1 MRLAPQNICFD
12 HNHIMN
18 NIDRC
23 IISSTMTQQ
32 KLLDTVKH
40 FGNFNQHALVIGDVM
55 LDRYLMGEVNRIS
68 PEAPV
73 PVVLIK
79 SQQDRAGGAA
89 NVAAN
94 LSLLGIKTRVIG
106 CVGIDNEANTLLN
119 LMTGTNIH
127 VDHVI
132 HSKQRPTVA
141 KTRILGGHQQMMR
154 LDQEDNTTFSAE
166 ENVQLLDAINA
177 EITLKPAVVILSDY
191 AKGLLSP
198 DICQKIISMCHA
210 QGITTLVDPKG
221 HDYSK
226 YKGAT
231 ALTPNKKETA
241 EACGSSVNDINLI
254 DKATALKETL
264 DLAFL
269 VVTRGEEGIS
279 LINESNVLLPA
290 TAKQVFDVSGAGD
303 TVIATLAA
311 GLLHNLSPLEALQLA
326 NIAAGVVVGKVGTV
340 PINRHELIEALASE
354 QSSEQAHKV
363 CDLVQLMQKVDAWKK
378 ENQKI
383 VFTNGCFDLLHA
395 GHVTYLEAAKKRGD
409 KLILGLNTDRSVSA
423 LKGPARPVVHENDR
437 ARVLAALESVD
448 AVILFDEDTPL
459 NLINTVKPHVIAK
472 GSDYTAD
479 QVVGG
484 KEVESWGGEI
494 ALIDLVAGRST
505 SNIIK
510 KLES

>member
-1 MRLAPQNICFD
+1 
-12 HNHIMN
+12 
-18 NIDRC
+18 
-23 IISSTMTQQ
+23 MTQQ
-32 KLLDTVKH
+32 NLLDTVKH
-40 FGNFNQHALVIGDVM
+40 FGSLAQHALVIGDVM
-55 LDRYLMGEVNRIS
+55 LDRYLMGEVSRIS

-73 PVVLIK
+73 PIVLVK

-94 LSLLGIKTRVIG
+94 LALLGIKTHTIG
-106 CVGIDNEANTLLN
+106 CVGTDNEAKILLD
-119 LMTGTNIH
+119 LMTTVGIDVTST
-127 VDHVI
+127 I
-132 HSKQRPTVA
+132 HSNQRPTIA

-154 LDQEDNTTFSAE
+154 LDQENNTIFTAD
-166 ENVQLLDAINA
+166 ENTQLLVAIQHQLS
-177 EITLKPAVVILSDY
+177 LKPAILILSDY
-191 AKGLLSP
+191 AKGLLSTE
-198 DICQKIISMCHA
+198 ICQHIISACRA
-210 QGITTLVDPKG
+210 QGIPVLVDPKG

-226 YKGAT
+226 YSGAT

-241 EACGSSVNDINLI
+241 EACLTSTQDPNLI
-254 DKATALKETL
+254 NKAIALKNSL
-264 DLAFL
+264 DLQFL

-279 LINESNVLLPA
+279 LIDETTHLLPA

-311 GLLHNLSPLEALQLA
+311 GMMHHLTPLESLQLA
-326 NIAAGVVVGKVGTV
+326 NISAGVVVGKVGTV
-340 PINRHELIEALASE
+340 PISGDDLIEALAAE
-354 QSSEQAHKV
+354 QTSEQAHKI
-363 CDLVQLMQKVDAWKK
+363 CDLSQLMQKVSAWKK
-378 ENQKI
+378 ANQKI

-409 KLILGLNTDRSVSA
+409 KLVLGLNTDRSVSA
-423 LKGPARPVVHENDR
+423 LKGPTRPVVNENDR

-459 NLINTVKPHVIAK
+459 NLINTIKPNIIAK
-472 GSDYTAD
+472 GSDYTAY

-505 SNIIK
+505 TGILNKIAS
-510 KLES
+510 